1 MASNQ
6 PTQAV
11 IVVPNDDINIPEPG
25 SYKGGTNNGA
35 GVNLSVPVGSGNF
48 VSGDLNPAGTGYSNR
63 VTGGDVAYEPS
74 TGTIAQ
80 VIEVTGE
87 DTLTLSAPGLTGGGA
102 AFELYRGNGGKVNN
116 KQGNEGF
123 SLFVGTAGDVVGKGK
138 GYSYG
143 PAFKFEYV
151 LLVPVKGREIK
162 ITFDDWIFKQD
173 DRVAINRATM
183 TKFGFKVAELT
194 VVFVKD

>member
-102 AFELYRGNGGKVNN
+102 AFELYRGNGGKVNS

-123 SLFVGTAGDVVGKGK
+123 SLFVGTAGD
-138 GYSYG
+138 
-143 PAFKFEYV
+143 
-151 LLVPVKGREIK
+151 
-162 ITFDDWIFKQD
+162 
-173 DRVAINRATM
+173 
-183 TKFGFKVAELT
+183 LT
-194 VVFVKD
+194 VIPAASENAVVLKNVANNSYVPLQVARVLDSGTSAADILALR

>member
-25 SYKGGTNNGA
+25 SYKGGSNIGA
-35 GVNLSVPVGSGNF
+35 GTTLTVAAGTGKF
-48 VSGDLNPAGTGYSNR
+48 ISGDLNPAGTGYSNR
-63 VTGGDVAYEPS
+63 VAGGDVVYEPS

-123 SLFVGTAGDVVGKGK
+123 SLFVGTAGD
-138 GYSYG
+138 
-143 PAFKFEYV
+143 
-151 LLVPVKGREIK
+151 
-162 ITFDDWIFKQD
+162 
-173 DRVAINRATM
+173 
-183 TKFGFKVAELT
+183 LT
-194 VVFVKD
+194 VIPAASEDAVVVKNVANNSYVPLQVIRVFASGTSAADILALR

>member
-25 SYKGGTNNGA
+25 VYKSGTNTGA
-35 GVNLSVPVGSGNF
+35 GVNLVVNPGTGNF
-48 VSGDLNPAGTGYSNR
+48 ITGEVNPGGTGYSNK
-63 VTGGDVAYEPS
+63 VAGGDVVYEPS

-123 SLFVGTAGDVVGKGK
+123 SLFVGTAGD
-138 GYSYG
+138 
-143 PAFKFEYV
+143 
-151 LLVPVKGREIK
+151 
-162 ITFDDWIFKQD
+162 
-173 DRVAINRATM
+173 
-183 TKFGFKVAELT
+183 LT
-194 VVFVKD
+194 VIPAASEDAVVLKNVGNNSYVPLQVARVLDSGTSAADILALR